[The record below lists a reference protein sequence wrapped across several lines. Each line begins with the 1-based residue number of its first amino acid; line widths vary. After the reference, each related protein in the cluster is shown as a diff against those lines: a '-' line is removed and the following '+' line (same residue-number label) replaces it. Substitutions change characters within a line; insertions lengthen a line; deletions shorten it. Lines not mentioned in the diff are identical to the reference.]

1 MIGRSVA
8 AAVLLFCA
16 LPAHSGEAQKDAC
29 GVAAMTDYSKAKLA
43 LLQKDSPLMSV
54 DGAIAERRLEEE
66 FCLRFV
72 QCILDDS
79 NSLQFKSGFLS
90 CLRDEALEKYDAV
103 ARDKD

>member
-1 MIGRSVA
+1 MIARLVV

-16 LPAHSGEAQKDAC
+16 LSAHSGEAQKNAC
-29 GVAAMTDYSKAKLA
+29 GIAAMTDYNRAKLA
-43 LLQKDSPLMSV
+43 LLQKGSPLMSV

-72 QCILDDS
+72 RCILDDS
-79 NSLQFKSGFLS
+79 NSLQFKSGFLT